1 MERAELPTFDLS
13 RILNRVRKE
22 YPEWTE
28 ARIARAERDYR
39 DFLAAAKA
47 NKGKQVSP
55 CGDVETMWHT
65 HIVYTRQYH
74 ADCQA
79 YFGYY
84 LHHEPFDDTNREWSW
99 GSVLVRPA

>member
-22 YPEWTE
+22 HPEWPE
-28 ARIARAERDYR
+28 ERIQRAERDYR
-39 DFLAAAKA
+39 DFLACGKA
-47 NKGKQVSP
+47 NPRVQISP
-55 CGDVETMWHT
+55 YGDVDTVWHT

-84 LHHEPFDDTNREWSW
+84 FHHEPFDETNREWSR
-99 GSVLVRPA
+99 GSTLVRPQ